1 MKRLFQ
7 KGMALWLALALAA
20 SMLPAGFA
28 AGDSSS
34 SSGTGLAQSTE
45 EVDDTNLPYEYELDE
60 DGNATLTKYTGSE
73 EEVVT
78 PKTID
83 GHPVT
88 RLEGTFRQPEPE
100 QENAAQ
106 TSAQAEDAAKQQENQ
121 QGIRTITVSE
131 GVEYVDGY
139 TFANLST
146 LEEVSLPSTLKQVN
160 GYTFEGLKNLK
171 SVTLQE
177 GLETIKTE
185 AFKGT
190 GIETFVL
197 PETVTA
203 IEARAFQSEAL
214 KEITVPESVTRI
226 GSQAFSAD
234 TGLTIYT
241 TMNSTA
247 AVYAGLNNIHVVY
260 TDYVDVEQV
269 TLDKEDTGR
278 GRDGRAEGGSA
289 SAGCHG
295 ENRVLGIL
303 CPGSG
308 RRG

>member
-45 EVDDTNLPYEYELDE
+45 EVDDPNLPYEYELDE

-190 GIETFVL
+190 GIETLVL

-247 AVYAGLNNIHVVY
+247 AVYAGTTSMWYI
-260 TDYVDVEQV
+260 
-269 TLDKEDTGR
+269 R
-278 GRDGRAEGGSA
+278 IMWMW
-289 SAGCHG
+289 
-295 ENRVLGIL
+295 NR
-303 CPGSG
+303 
-308 RRG
+308 